1 MKLTIGE
8 NLRKLRA
15 RKNVTQDRLADYL
28 GVTCQAVSRWENR
41 TAYPDIELLPELA
54 RFFGV
59 SLEELLGC
67 ESGEKEAEDK
77 ARIINNEGKYK
88 DRQKALD
95 ELHELERQYPNNWYI
110 KTVICSALIEPK
122 PESYDEFLP
131 ELRQYGYE
139 VLEAFP
145 PDKEE
150 FLQQVLRALIIAVP
164 EEEVDQ
170 WADCLRDV
178 KFMTRPKLM
187 RLRYGE
193 REDWDKSREYE
204 SEIILD
210 AVDDLTSL
218 GVTKETFV
226 PSLQAYELFYAM
238 DEAVYKAVIGDI
250 YRDEQGELHNTI
262 LMFERV
268 MYACTM
274 ANMYFH
280 YVGEDESRIE
290 ECFAKMERAADLVI
304 MYADAVK
311 TGYFVSDNPYLV
323 PQKIGAHQHYNFD
336 ERKTLGDGSV
346 DYWMRYLQPKWLPEA
361 VRADPRYD
369 AQMERLRRKKAEI
382 TEYWRTRESDS

>member
-41 TAYPDIELLPELA
+41 TAYPDIELLPEMA

-59 SLEELLGC
+59 SLEELMGC
-67 ESGEKEAEDK
+67 ESGEKEAEEK

-122 PESYDEFLP
+122 PESYDEVLP

-139 VLEAFP
+139 ALEAFP

-170 WADCLRDV
+170 WAVCLRDV

-210 AVDDLTSL
+210 AVEDLTSK
-218 GVTKETFV
+218 GVIKETSV
-226 PSLQAYELFYAM
+226 PSLQVYEMFYGM
-238 DEAVYKAVIGDI
+238 DEAVYKAVIGEI

-262 LMFERV
+262 CMFERV

-304 MYADAVK
+304 MYTDAVK

-323 PQKIGAHQHYNFD
+323 PQKIGAHQHYNLD

-346 DYWMRYLQPKWLPEA
+346 DYWMRYLQPKWLPET
-361 VRADPRYD
+361 VKADPRYD
-369 AQMERLRRKKAEI
+369 AQMERLRLKKAEI
-382 TEYWRTRESDS
+382 TEYWRTRKSDS